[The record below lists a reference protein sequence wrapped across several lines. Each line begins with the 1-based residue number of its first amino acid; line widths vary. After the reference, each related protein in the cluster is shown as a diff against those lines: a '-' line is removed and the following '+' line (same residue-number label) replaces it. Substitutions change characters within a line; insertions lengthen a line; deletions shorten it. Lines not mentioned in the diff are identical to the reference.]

1 MRISDWSSD
10 VCSSDLLGDRIFGP
24 KHVQLIARFKPGEIY
39 NADEI
44 YDLRR
49 AIIATGL
56 VSEVEIEPKR
66 GAAQPDGSVLADQ
79 IGRASCRDRV
89 CTYVLNT
96 GVGE

>member
-66 GAAQPDGSVLADQ
+66 GAAQPDGSVLADLDVRME
-79 IGRASCRDRV
+79 IGRASCRERSCPSV
-89 CTYVLNT
+89 
-96 GVGE
+96 